1 MKNCHTSPL
10 FYKLNLLKLKDIHK
24 LHSSLFMHDIIHK
37 NISDTFVSMFTP
49 LTEIHH
55 YETRQKSKQIFFIES
70 TRTDYKKRFIAYNG
84 IKIWEDIPG
93 SIKSTNRH
101 LFKHNYSSYLI
112 STYSESWLPSEL
124 VTDMSRLVSMSI
136 LSICLPMFIVYWL
149 PMYQNLSYCSFF
161 FLLLFS
167 CITLSVCCVLLS
179 NCYTTCKGGP
189 GYITCAGFFG
199 STSLIYI

>member
-1 MKNCHTSPL
+1 
-10 FYKLNLLKLKDIHK
+10 
-24 LHSSLFMHDIIHK
+24 MHDIIHK
-37 NISDTFVSMFTP
+37 NIPDTFVSMFTP

-112 STYSESWLPSEL
+112 STYSES
-124 VTDMSRLVSMSI
+124 
-136 LSICLPMFIVYWL
+136 
-149 PMYQNLSYCSFF
+149 
-161 FLLLFS
+161 
-167 CITLSVCCVLLS
+167 
-179 NCYTTCKGGP
+179 
-189 GYITCAGFFG
+189 
-199 STSLIYI
+199 

>member
-1 MKNCHTSPL
+1 MPSQMKVIRAMLHEKWNCHTSPL
-10 FYKLNLLKLKDIHK
+10 FYKLNLLKLNDIHK
-24 LHSSLFMHDIIHK
+24 LHSSLFMHDIIHN
-37 NISDTFVSMFTP
+37 NIPDTFVSMFTP

-112 STYSESWLPSEL
+112 STYSES
-124 VTDMSRLVSMSI
+124 
-136 LSICLPMFIVYWL
+136 
-149 PMYQNLSYCSFF
+149 
-161 FLLLFS
+161 
-167 CITLSVCCVLLS
+167 
-179 NCYTTCKGGP
+179 
-189 GYITCAGFFG
+189 
-199 STSLIYI
+199 